1 MITLHRAAVFAGIYQ
16 RRTPRT
22 YYYYYYTNT
31 TTVLY
36 MIIV

>member
-22 YYYYYYTNT
+22 YYYYYTNT